1 MKAPL
6 RVLVVDDS
14 MDDVE
19 LMLRELR
26 RGGYE
31 PLFERVETAAAMKMM
46 LDAQEWDVVLADH
59 SMPFF
64 SSFGALTQ
72 LQLSGQDMPF
82 IIVSGSIGEELAV
95 SSMKAGAHD
104 YIMKDNL
111 TRLVPAIERELIEV
125 EERRRRRLAEA
136 ALRKNEA
143 SLANAQRIAHLG
155 NWEWDIGKN
164 EVRWSDEVYRIFGL
178 VPSACS
184 TTYEAF
190 LDFVHP
196 ADREFVRQS
205 VRDALYEEK
214 PYRIDYRIVL
224 PGGFE
229 RVVQAQAEVV
239 FDDTGR
245 AIQMNGVVQ
254 DITERKQLER
264 ELRALNESLE
274 QRVAE
279 RTSALMRVNE
289 ELQCE
294 IEERKRIEERIRH
307 MAFHDSLTAL
317 PNRILF
323 NDRLTIALSHAQ
335 RMDEILAV
343 LFLDLDRF
351 KAVNDALGHT
361 MGDQLLREVADRLK
375 SCVREEDT
383 VARFGG
389 DEFTLLMVGITQVDH
404 VTNIACKILNAFKRT
419 WSISKHELYITASI
433 GIAIYPNHG
442 DSAEILLR
450 NADAAMYCA
459 KEQGKN
465 TYQFYTAAMHAKS
478 FDKMLLECN
487 LHRAL
492 EREEFDVYYQP
503 LVSINTGLVVG
514 MEALVRW
521 RHPERGLVLPDEF
534 LALSENTR
542 LIVFIDELVLY
553 TVCKQCKVWQDEGH
567 QPLSVAV
574 NISVR
579 TFQQPNLVEMVT
591 SILQKTGLDPQFLGI
606 EITESIAMQ
615 DMETT
620 IGKLERLSS
629 MGIQISIDDFGTGFS
644 SLYYLKKFPIHKLKI
659 SQHFVS
665 GIATDQ
671 NDKVIVSSVIAL
683 AQSLKFK
690 VVAEGVE
697 NEEQLVFLKQRQ
709 CDEMQGYLFCKPLP
723 ADEFGKMEMRHNVLC
738 DA

>member
-323 NDRLTIALSHAQ
+323 NDRLTIALAHAQ

-459 KEQGKN
+459 KEQGKK
-465 TYQFYTAAMHAKS
+465 Y
-478 FDKMLLECN
+478 LPV
-487 LHRAL
+487 LHGGDAR
-492 EREEFDVYYQP
+492 Q
-503 LVSINTGLVVG
+503 
-514 MEALVRW
+514 
-521 RHPERGLVLPDEF
+521 VL
-534 LALSENTR
+534 
-542 LIVFIDELVLY
+542 
-553 TVCKQCKVWQDEGH
+553 
-567 QPLSVAV
+567 
-574 NISVR
+574 
-579 TFQQPNLVEMVT
+579 
-591 SILQKTGLDPQFLGI
+591 
-606 EITESIAMQ
+606 
-615 DMETT
+615 
-620 IGKLERLSS
+620 
-629 MGIQISIDDFGTGFS
+629 
-644 SLYYLKKFPIHKLKI
+644 
-659 SQHFVS
+659 
-665 GIATDQ
+665 
-671 NDKVIVSSVIAL
+671 
-683 AQSLKFK
+683 
-690 VVAEGVE
+690 
-697 NEEQLVFLKQRQ
+697 
-709 CDEMQGYLFCKPLP
+709 
-723 ADEFGKMEMRHNVLC
+723 
-738 DA
+738 

>member
-323 NDRLTIALSHAQ
+323 NDRLTIALAHAQ

>member
-1 MKAPL
+1 
-6 RVLVVDDS
+6 
-14 MDDVE
+14 
-19 LMLRELR
+19 
-26 RGGYE
+26 
-31 PLFERVETAAAMKMM
+31 
-46 LDAQEWDVVLADH
+46 
-59 SMPFF
+59 
-64 SSFGALTQ
+64 
-72 LQLSGQDMPF
+72 
-82 IIVSGSIGEELAV
+82 
-95 SSMKAGAHD
+95 
-104 YIMKDNL
+104 
-111 TRLVPAIERELIEV
+111 
-125 EERRRRRLAEA
+125 
-136 ALRKNEA
+136 
-143 SLANAQRIAHLG
+143 
-155 NWEWDIGKN
+155 
-164 EVRWSDEVYRIFGL
+164 
-178 VPSACS
+178 
-184 TTYEAF
+184 
-190 LDFVHP
+190 
-196 ADREFVRQS
+196 
-205 VRDALYEEK
+205 
-214 PYRIDYRIVL
+214 
-224 PGGFE
+224 
-229 RVVQAQAEVV
+229 
-239 FDDTGR
+239 
-245 AIQMNGVVQ
+245 
-254 DITERKQLER
+254 
-264 ELRALNESLE
+264 
-274 QRVAE
+274 
-279 RTSALMRVNE
+279 MRVNE

-323 NDRLTIALSHAQ
+323 NDRLTIALAHAQ

-514 MEALVRW
+514 MEALMRW

>member
-323 NDRLTIALSHAQ
+323 NDRLTIALAHAQ

-567 QPLSVAV
+567 QPCL
-574 NISVR
+574 
-579 TFQQPNLVEMVT
+579 
-591 SILQKTGLDPQFLGI
+591 
-606 EITESIAMQ
+606 
-615 DMETT
+615 
-620 IGKLERLSS
+620 
-629 MGIQISIDDFGTGFS
+629 
-644 SLYYLKKFPIHKLKI
+644 
-659 SQHFVS
+659 
-665 GIATDQ
+665 
-671 NDKVIVSSVIAL
+671 
-683 AQSLKFK
+683 
-690 VVAEGVE
+690 
-697 NEEQLVFLKQRQ
+697 
-709 CDEMQGYLFCKPLP
+709 
-723 ADEFGKMEMRHNVLC
+723 
-738 DA
+738 